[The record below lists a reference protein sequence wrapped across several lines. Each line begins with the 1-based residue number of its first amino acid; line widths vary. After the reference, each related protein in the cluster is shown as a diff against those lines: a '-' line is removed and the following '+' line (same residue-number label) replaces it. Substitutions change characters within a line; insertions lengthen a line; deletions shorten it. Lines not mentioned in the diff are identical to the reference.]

1 MRQKHVKETT
11 MIAIGSDHGGFE
23 LKQKVIA
30 HLREQGME
38 VKDFGTYSL
47 DSCDYPDFGRPAAKA
62 VADGECD
69 LGVLICTTGIGMS
82 MVANKIPGVRAA
94 LCSDSLSAS
103 LTRQHNNANVLV
115 MGAGIVGPD
124 LAMSILDT
132 FMDTPFSEAERHIR
146 RVNKI
151 EG

>member
-1 MRQKHVKETT
+1 
-11 MIAIGSDHGGFE
+11 MIISVASDHGGFA
-23 LKQKVIA
+23 LKEKVKE
-30 HLREQGME
+30 HLEKRGFE
-38 VKDFGTYSL
+38 VKDFGCY
-47 DSCDYPDFGRPAAKA
+47 DQGSCDYPDFGRPAAKA

-69 LGVLICTTGIGMS
+69 LGVLICGTGIGMS

>member
-1 MRQKHVKETT
+1 
-11 MIAIGSDHGGFE
+11 MIISVASDHGGFA
-23 LKQKVIA
+23 LKEKVKE
-30 HLREQGME
+30 HLEKRGFE
-38 VKDFGTYSL
+38 VKDFGCY
-47 DSCDYPDFGRPAAKA
+47 DQGSCDYPDFGRPAAKA

-82 MVANKIPGVRAA
+82 MVANKIPGIRAA

>member
-1 MRQKHVKETT
+1 
-11 MIAIGSDHGGFE
+11 MIISVASDHGGFA
-23 LKQKVIA
+23 LKEKVKE
-30 HLREQGME
+30 HLEKRGFE
-38 VKDFGTYSL
+38 VKDFGCY
-47 DSCDYPDFGRPAAKA
+47 DQGSCDYPDFGRPAAKA

>member
-1 MRQKHVKETT
+1 
-11 MIAIGSDHGGFE
+11 MIISVASDHGGFALKEKVKEHLEKRGFE
-23 LKQKVIA
+23 L
-30 HLREQGME
+30 
-38 VKDFGTYSL
+38 KDFGCY
-47 DSCDYPDFGRPAAKA
+47 DQGSCDYPDFGRPAAKA

>member
-1 MRQKHVKETT
+1 MTKAELINE
-11 MIAIGSDHGGFE
+11 IAISTGYDKRTISTIVE
-23 LKQKVIA
+23 SMMA
-30 HLREQGME
+30 HM
-38 VKDFGTYSL
+38 K
-47 DSCDYPDFGRPAAKA
+47 KA

>member
-1 MRQKHVKETT
+1 
-11 MIAIGSDHGGFE
+11 MIISVASDHGGFA
-23 LKQKVIA
+23 LKEKVKE
-30 HLREQGME
+30 HLEKRGFE
-38 VKDFGTYSL
+38 VKDFGCY
-47 DSCDYPDFGRPAAKA
+47 DQGSCDYPDFGRPAAKA

-115 MGAGIVGPD
+115 MPGRFID
-124 LAMSILDT
+124 SDM
-132 FMDTPFSEAERHIR
+132 AERIMDEFFATEFEGGRHQR
-146 RVNKI
+146 RIDKI
-151 EG
+151 PCQCCK